1 MSTVRYTTPQT
12 CAEPTTEQAADV
24 AFGSL
29 TAALANDGRG
39 CFTPISGRRSASGKG
54 LIETMLIV
62 LTNEE
67 NDYANRANL
76 VGGADPTL
84 RG

>member
-1 MSTVRYTTPQT
+1 VVLRIMSALP
-12 CAEPTTEQAADV
+12 PKADMCSALAYV
-24 AFGSL
+24 CFGSL